1 MHSAA
6 STDFVKDVYPQL
18 SEEERMRIDLAATY
32 NLLEHFG
39 MSDSIYTH
47 ISARLP
53 GVHDRFLINPY
64 GTRFGE
70 VTASNLVTIDLDGK
84 ILDDPFGMG
93 ANPAGFTIHSAV
105 HAARPDVQCALHT
118 HTVAGVAISSVKEG
132 ILPLNQW
139 SLQFYEQVTR
149 HKYEG
154 IALDLA
160 ERERLVRDL
169 GAVSKVMI
177 LENHG
182 LMTLGDTIGE
192 AFTLMYNLE
201 RTCQTQLAIL
211 SSGLTIQPVEP
222 DVCKRTFNQYKEF
235 AELSQRNGFHAEW
248 LAYLRLL
255 ETVAP
260 HYRT

>member
-1 MHSAA
+1 MHSSA
-6 STDFVKDVYPQL
+6 STDFVRDVYPQL
-18 SEEERMRIDLAATY
+18 SAEERIRVDLAAAY
-32 NLLEHFG
+32 NLIDHFG

-64 GTRFGE
+64 GTRFSE

-84 ILDDPFGMG
+84 ILEDPFGMG

-105 HAARPDVQCALHT
+105 HAARPDAQCALHT
-118 HTVAGVAISSVKEG
+118 HTVAGVAISSTKEG

-139 SLQFYEQVTR
+139 SMQFYQQVSR
-149 HKYEG
+149 HPYEG
-154 IALDLA
+154 IALNLA
-160 ERERLVRDL
+160 ERERLVQDL
-169 GAVSKVMI
+169 GPDNKVLI
-177 LENHG
+177 LDNHG
-182 LMTLGDTIGE
+182 LMTLGDTVGE

-201 RTCQTQLAIL
+201 RSCQTQLAIL
-211 SSGLTIQPVEP
+211 SSGLTIQNVEP
-222 DVCKRTFNQYKEF
+222 EICKRTSNQYKEF